1 MHLQLIKR
9 VISKGSVMRVM
20 KTFFLFMFAAVV
32 TGWLCYSF
40 WLAYQPVPT
49 VLQGQIEA
57 QQYNISSKVPGRVAE
72 ILVKKG
78 DLVQKGQ
85 HIFTIFSP
93 EIEAKLTQA
102 KAGQDAADAMVEQ
115 AEKGARTQEIAAARD
130 KWQQAGAAVQL
141 LEKTY
146 KRIENLYNSGVVP
159 EQKRDEVYT
168 QLQAARYTENAAL
181 QLFRMT
187 EEGAREE
194 TKKAAVGKAKMAAG
208 AVAEVEAY
216 ADDTRIESWH
226 DGEVSQL
233 LLQSGEL
240 APQGFPVVTIVD
252 MHDSWAVF
260 HIREDMLSR
269 YNKGQ
274 EFKATIP
281 ALGDTTYT
289 LRVDHVSVMG
299 DFATWRAT
307 NTSKGFDMRTFEIE
321 ARPVQQIDGLRV
333 GMSVLIAE

>member
-1 MHLQLIKR
+1 
-9 VISKGSVMRVM
+9 
-20 KTFFLFMFAAVV
+20 
-32 TGWLCYSF
+32 
-40 WLAYQPVPT
+40 
-49 VLQGQIEA
+49 
-57 QQYNISSKVPGRVAE
+57 
-72 ILVKKG
+72 
-78 DLVQKGQ
+78 
-85 HIFTIFSP
+85 
-93 EIEAKLTQA
+93 
-102 KAGQDAADAMVEQ
+102 
-115 AEKGARTQEIAAARD
+115 
-130 KWQQAGAAVQL
+130 
-141 LEKTY
+141 
-146 KRIENLYNSGVVP
+146 
-159 EQKRDEVYT
+159 VYT